1 MRTRQSEEKRHE
13 IKVGALI
20 LIGLAVTIFAIL
32 SVTQQ
37 RGLFQDRYQLKIHM
51 SRVNGLQTGAPV
63 RLAGV
68 RVGSVVKV
76 EFTKNTLDPIIEVVI
91 EVEKKVQQRIRK
103 DSEAHIGT
111 LGLLGDKFIGI
122 TMGSY
127 TEPVLQHGDLLKS
140 SNPIDVEKLIDEGV
154 GVVMS
159 LKKATVVLNEIAD
172 KINTGKG
179 TLGLLVNDPR
189 MYLDIEKLLLITQK
203 LTDQIESGEGTLSR
217 LFKDPNLYDELVNV
231 LASSD
236 TLVKSI
242 SNGDGSL
249 SKIVNDPKFYNELT
263 QSIEKFNLI
272 MQNLEKGEGTVGQ
285 ALQDKQLYEELLR
298 ITTEMDSLIKDV
310 RRNPQRYL
318 KVEIF

>member
-122 TMGSY
+122 TMAFDHN
-127 TEPVLQHGDLLKS
+127 TLQADQAGTVIA
-140 SNPIDVEKLIDEGV
+140 PRID
-154 GVVMS
+154 
-159 LKKATVVLNEIAD
+159 AC
-172 KINTGKG
+172 
-179 TLGLLVNDPR
+179 
-189 MYLDIEKLLLITQK
+189 
-203 LTDQIESGEGTLSR
+203 
-217 LFKDPNLYDELVNV
+217 
-231 LASSD
+231 
-236 TLVKSI
+236 
-242 SNGDGSL
+242 
-249 SKIVNDPKFYNELT
+249 T
-263 QSIEKFNLI
+263 QSIHRRAREKI
-272 MQNLEKGEGTVGQ
+272 TQPRDPGTLE
-285 ALQDKQLYEELLR
+285 
-298 ITTEMDSLIKDV
+298 SLA
-310 RRNPQRYL
+310 
-318 KVEIF
+318 